1 MSYSRWGD
9 SCWYTFYSDSGSV
22 GKENQVMA
30 CWLGLDQCVD
40 WTYAE
45 ILELL
50 DDSPNFKICQRYN
63 CTITEAHELIS
74 YMKEFSADVE
84 SEIYL

>member
-1 MSYSRWGD
+1 MSYSRWGN
-9 SCWYTFYSDSGSV
+9 SSWYTFYSDSGAME
-22 GKENQVMA
+22 KENQVMA
-30 CWLGLDQCVD
+30 CWYGLDQCID

-50 DDSPNFKICQRYN
+50 ADSPNRKICHRYN
-63 CTITEAHELIS
+63 CTIAEADELIS

-84 SEIYL
+84 TELYL

>member
-1 MSYSRWGD
+1 MTYSRW
-9 SCWYTFYSDSGSV
+9 SNSSWYTFYYDSGSV
-22 GKENQVMA
+22 EKENQLMA
-30 CWLGLDQCVD
+30 CWYGMDKTID

-50 DDSPNFKICQRYN
+50 TDSPNFKICQRYD
-63 CTITEAHELIS
+63 CTIAEADELIY

-84 SEIYL
+84 SKIYP